1 MTRLELLAELRSV
14 LADTIGPRY
23 GWSDDRLMNFLSEGQ
38 DKFCEQAGYWLDRT
52 TYTIV
57 TEANKLDYTLN
68 PRIIEVIA
76 VRDGV
81 RKLIEYGEESFAN
94 NNTDPSF
101 AATAP
106 QRPQFYR
113 LDGGTGMLSLLS
125 PPEAGIT
132 LNLRVHRY
140 SLVAFNTKNASN
152 QYTVETPEIPSRFHL
167 AMVEYAAAKAFG
179 DHDRELQDPVKAADH
194 MRNFRRYIS
203 EGGEAFRRL
212 TKSHTEI
219 TGTPEYVV

>member
-1 MTRLELLAELRSV
+1 MTRLELLAELRAV
-14 LADTIGPRY
+14 LADTVGPRY

-38 DKFCEQAGYWLDRT
+38 DKFCEQTGFWLDRS

-57 TEANKLDYTLN
+57 TEADTLDYDLD

-76 VRDGV
+76 ARDGI
-81 RKLIEYGEESFAN
+81 RKLIEYGEESFADN
-94 NNTDPSF
+94 NDTSF
-101 AATAP
+101 ADTSP

-113 LDGGTGMLSLLS
+113 LDGDTGTLSLLS
-125 PPEAGIT
+125 PPEAGIVI
-132 LNLRVHRY
+132 NLRVHRY

-179 DHDRELQDPVKAADH
+179 DHDRELQDPVKAGEH
-194 MRNFRRYIS
+194 MKNFRQYVR

-212 TKSHTEI
+212 TRSHTTI